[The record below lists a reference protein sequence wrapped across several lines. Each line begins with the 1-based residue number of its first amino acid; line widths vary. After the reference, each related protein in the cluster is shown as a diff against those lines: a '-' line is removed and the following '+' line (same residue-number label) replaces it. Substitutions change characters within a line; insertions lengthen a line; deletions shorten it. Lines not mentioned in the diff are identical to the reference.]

1 MARSDAAGP
10 TAVGQDVGVTKPY
23 KLGPAR
29 RAVNMVMAPMV
40 RLGIGGKSCYLLTT
54 TGRKT
59 GQKRTTPVTLVEIG
73 AERWLVSPYG
83 NVSWVHNVR
92 ALPEVSLRQG
102 SRTEKMH
109 AQEVGP
115 EAAGPVLQSYV
126 RKVPVTAPFFGAKRD
141 DPVASFVQEAPKH
154 PVFKLIAASD
164 AP

>member
-1 MARSDAAGP
+1 
-10 TAVGQDVGVTKPY
+10 
-23 KLGPAR
+23 
-29 RAVNMVMAPMV
+29 MV
-40 RLGIGGKSCYLLTT
+40 RLGIGGKSSYLLTT

-102 SRTEKMH
+102 SRTEEH

-115 EAAGPVLQSYV
+115 EAAGPVLQGYL
-126 RKVPVTAPFFGAKRD
+126 RKVPVTAPFFDAKCD
-141 DPVASFVQEAPKH
+141 DPVARFVEEAPKH
-154 PVFKLIAASD
+154 PVFKLTAASD

>member
-1 MARSDAAGP
+1 VP
-10 TAVGQDVGVTKPY
+10 KTY

-29 RAVNMVMAPMV
+29 RAVNIVMAPMV
-40 RLGIGGKSCYLLTT
+40 RLGIGGKSSYLLTT

-102 SRTEKMH
+102 SRTEEMH

-115 EAAGPVLQSYV
+115 EAAGPVLQGYL
-126 RKVPVTAPFFGAKRD
+126 RKVPVTAPFFDAKRD
-141 DPVASFVQEAPKH
+141 DPVARFVEEAPKH
-154 PVFKLIAASD
+154 PVFKLIAVSD